1 MPNTQSP
8 QTRSHKGGFH
18 GKSSLY
24 SVLRYIRF
32 NHIPHSLTSQASH
45 MFPRII
51 AVVPLPSPILQ
62 ISSQSLIFKNSHLKS
77 QAYDIKLCTT
87 RPFST
92 RDKNTIFL
100 APPLSKTH
108 YRTNQ
113 SSKQKPLARLS
124 AFYCL
129 IPHFFCPHLVPI
141 TEKLKIRSSSA
152 RCPGVPRFRLGA
164 SLESGWEIVFD

>member
-51 AVVPLPSPILQ
+51 VVVPLPSPILQ

-87 RPFST
+87 ALFPREIKTLFS
-92 RDKNTIFL
+92 L
-100 APPLSKTH
+100 LH
-108 YRTNQ
+108 
-113 SSKQKPLARLS
+113 PLAKLTTE
-124 AFYCL
+124 
-129 IPHFFCPHLVPI
+129 PI
-141 TEKLKIRSSSA
+141 SLPNKSPSR
-152 RCPGVPRFRLGA
+152 VYPRFTA
-164 SLESGWEIVFD
+164 